1 VADSAVA
8 ITAGAGTN
16 IDTYAITGG
25 DHQQV
30 IRQAKATAE
39 SDQQWTISTTAST
52 SQIAADASRVG
63 VLMVNLGSGRVYLRF
78 DATAPTA
85 TVFHWYLEAGDR
97 WELPDYA
104 VTLAISVLGQF
115 AGGTLNTE
123 LFTSA

>member
-1 VADSAVA
+1 MADSAVA

-16 IDTYAITGG
+16 IDTFAITGG

-30 IRQAKATAE
+30 IRKAKATAE
-39 SDQQWTISTTAST
+39 TDDFWTISTTAAT
-52 SQIAADASRVG
+52 SRIAADASRVG
-63 VLMVNLGSGRVYLRF
+63 VTMVNGGSGRVYLRF
-78 DATAPTA
+78 DATAPTT
-85 TVFHWYLEAGDR
+85 TVYHWFLEVGDR
-97 WELPDYA
+97 YEVPEYA